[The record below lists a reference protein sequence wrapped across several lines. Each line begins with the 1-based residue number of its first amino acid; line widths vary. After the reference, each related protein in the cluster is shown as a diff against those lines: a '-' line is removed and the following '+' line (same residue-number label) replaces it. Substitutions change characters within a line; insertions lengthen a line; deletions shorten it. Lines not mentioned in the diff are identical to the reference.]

1 VSLWNI
7 HGITGDVLLCLP
19 RRVVYVVRGHCPRS
33 SFLFSTRDARG
44 WAEEAQQRSRDFS
57 VDPKWI
63 LAVAAGPAPRG
74 PGRAER
80 AGLAMV
86 RVQDRTPWTAAAV
99 LGLCRRR
106 SYVQTG
112 DPTGRSPSWTQVT
125 LGGCRPKPRPEIAG
139 TTVLNTT
146 DPQKIS
152 VAGYCWRHRSR
163 VIHVTVVCG
172 HNINSDASRMAG
184 LDL

>member
-1 VSLWNI
+1 MASPAMCFFACRVASYTWYVATAQDHLSFF
-7 HGITGDVLLCLP
+7 LLATRAAGP
-19 RRVVYVVRGHCPRS
+19 RR
-33 SFLFSTRDARG
+33 
-44 WAEEAQQRSRDFS
+44 RSRGLAIF
-57 VDPKWI
+57 PWI